1 LVTSGVGLAAQL
13 QHTASVLAAV
23 AKGQRWDG
31 AMARV
36 APALRPAVQALS
48 FHAMRYEGWA
58 RTMLGLLASR
68 APAPWPGALLKLAL
82 VLLRAQDAMAYARH
96 TVVNQAVSACR
107 AQDAQAHAAG
117 WVNACLRRYLR
128 ETQALEATA
137 AQTDEARDNLPSW
150 WAQRWRAE
158 LGTHAQAVMSAS
170 REHPPMVLRV
180 NRRRCQVNA
189 YLGALAAAG
198 LSGRPVGQ
206 DGLML
211 EHAVPVHQ
219 LPGWAQGWVSVQD
232 GAAQLAAPL
241 LLAAL
246 PMMPGRPRVL
256 DACAAPGGKTAHLLE
271 RGDVDVLALDL
282 DAERLKRVQS
292 SLQRLGLGAT
302 LRAAD
307 AAQPRTWHDGVPFD
321 GILLDAPCS
330 ASGIVRRHP
339 DIPWLRRPQDIDG
352 LTRRQCQLLRTL
364 WPLLKPGGC
373 LVYAVCSVFDAE
385 GPAQADWFA
394 RQYPEA
400 QPLAAPGRLLPGV
413 CVGPP
418 GLGDNPIMAFDGF
431 FYAAWRKPQPVV

>member
-1 LVTSGVGLAAQL
+1 VTSGVGLAAQL
-13 QHTASVLAAV
+13 QYTVGVLAAV

-36 APALRPAVQALS
+36 TPALRPAVQALS
-48 FHAMRYEGWA
+48 FHAMRHEGWA

-82 VLLRAQDAMAYARH
+82 VLLRAQDAMAYAPH

-107 AQDAQAHAAG
+107 AQEAQAHAAG

-128 ETQALEATA
+128 ETQALEASA
-137 AQTDEARDNLPSW
+137 AQTDEARENLPGW
-150 WAQRWRAE
+150 WVRRWRDE
-158 LGTHAQAVMSAS
+158 LGAHAQAVMAAS
-170 REHPPMVLRV
+170 REHAPMVLRV
-180 NRRRCQVNA
+180 NRRRCQIKA
-189 YLGALAAAG
+189 YIQALAANG
-198 LSGRPVGQ
+198 LSARAVGE

-241 LLAAL
+241 LLEAL
-246 PMMPGRPRVL
+246 PPAATRPRVL

-282 DAERLKRVQS
+282 DAERLTRVQS

-307 AAQPRTWHDGVPFD
+307 AAQPRAWHDGVPFD

-352 LTRRQCQLLRTL
+352 LAQRQRQLLRTL

-394 RQYPEA
+394 RQHPEA
-400 QPLAAPGRLLPGV
+400 QPLAAPGRVLPGV
-413 CVGPP
+413 GVGAP